1 MIKKYPIEQSLSVK
15 KNETDQ
21 TFSNIIMQTE
31 SNNVNLPK
39 IASSE
44 SIQVKTKTIKR
55 KIELLDGQ
63 LTLPI

>member
-1 MIKKYPIEQSLSVK
+1 
-15 KNETDQ
+15 
-21 TFSNIIMQTE
+21 MQTE